1 MTLIKGKQEFRTIL
15 DFKSKLSKNKIRQA
29 LRDVEVFEMT
39 ELPDSEC
46 YTFIENHITVG
57 MYRIRLSFSSLD
69 ATLSRKRLR
78 DYGGLR
84 VAVYESSQRGKSK
97 FNTNINLARDRRFT
111 NQYWTQLNPDF
122 KVRMKDLANI
132 IIHLQ
137 RLNNLKMF
145 L

>member
-15 DFKSKLSKNKIRQA
+15 DFTSKTSKNKIRQA
-29 LRDVEVFEMT
+29 LRTVEVFEMT
-39 ELPDSEC
+39 ELPDSNS
-46 YTFIENHITVG
+46 YTFIENSIRVG
-57 MYRIRLSFSSLD
+57 HYRLQLSFSSLD

-84 VAVYESSQRGKSK
+84 VALYESGNRGKSS
-97 FNTNINLARDRRFT
+97 NNINLKNDKRFSG
-111 NQYWTQLNPDF
+111 QYWIRLNQDF

-132 IIHLQ
+132 IMHLQ
-137 RLNNLKMF
+137 RLENLKMF